1 MTTININNQNIE
13 NFLYEQAIVSK
24 KSTADYL
31 TSLIK
36 REMDFLEMQKDI
48 KILESEIQQVN
59 NKSIKPRPAR
69 LLLDE
74 L

>member
-59 NKSIKPRPAR
+59 NKGSF
-69 LLLDE
+69 
-74 L
+74 